1 VTILEEASA
10 AVDGPRRA
18 DYGHPLDNHGRTA
31 AFWSTYLGVPITEE
45 QVCVLNVLQK
55 VARSMQVLTRDTL
68 VDMAGYAR
76 NIELIQEERLNRAE
90 VPPLPAW
97 AMYTRTY

>member
-1 VTILEEASA
+1 VNILEEASL

-31 AFWSTYLGVPITEE
+31 AFWSTYLGTPITEE

-55 VARSMQVLTRDTL
+55 IARSMQALTRDTL
-68 VDMAGYAR
+68 VDIAGYAR
-76 NIELIQEERLNRAE
+76 NIELIEQERPIRAE
-90 VPPLPAW
+90 YEGLPDW
-97 AMYTRTY
+97 VRPKQ